1 MKSVNVLKSS
11 NFDNQSN
18 KVAPADD
25 VMAKKNLLT
34 VSGHVSGNNN
44 GGRKSSFGSHP
55 PASVARRNARE
66 RNRVKQVNT
75 GFAVL
80 RQRIP
85 VLCGSQIVYGGSQ
98 YPDDHQQSSS
108 KKNKM
113 SKVETLRNAVEY
125 IRNLEMLLNG
135 ELPANGNA
143 NGNSSCSGDDE
154 LETGRGY
161 KARHLSSTPD
171 PSCHDEIDQENVAPD
186 VLLPRSEASTSNDL
200 MSSFYDSSSSVSP
213 VAATTGSSSS
223 PTWLQDGG
231 CSGEKQQFKQEL
243 IGSLACFSSSSRSS
257 SSNIRQADDE
267 LLPSLL
273 LHHPLDQQQEQQQQ
287 QHQDGQQ
294 LHEMSE
300 NSLLDSINTW
310 WLPAI

>member
-11 NFDNQSN
+11 NFENQSN
-18 KVAPADD
+18 KVTSADD
-25 VMAKKNLLT
+25 VSQGSAMAKKKLLV
-34 VSGHVSGNNN
+34 VSNGNSNNSANSNNN

-135 ELPANGNA
+135 DLIANG
-143 NGNSSCSGDDE
+143 SSCSGEDE
-154 LETGRGY
+154 METGRGH
-161 KARHLSSTPD
+161 KARHLSSMPV
-171 PSCHDEIDQENVAPD
+171 PCHEETDQENVAPD
-186 VLLPRSEASTSNDL
+186 VLLMPRSEASTSNDL

-213 VAATTGSSSS
+213 VAATGSSSS
-223 PTWLQDGG
+223 PSWLKDAG
-231 CSGEKQQFKQEL
+231 SGDQHQFKQEL
-243 IGSLACFSSSSRSS
+243 IGSLACFSSSSSS
-257 SSNIRQADDE
+257 VRQADDE

-273 LHHPLDQQQEQQQQ
+273 LHDPLDQQANEHDEHQEGQ
-287 QHQDGQQ
+287 QQ